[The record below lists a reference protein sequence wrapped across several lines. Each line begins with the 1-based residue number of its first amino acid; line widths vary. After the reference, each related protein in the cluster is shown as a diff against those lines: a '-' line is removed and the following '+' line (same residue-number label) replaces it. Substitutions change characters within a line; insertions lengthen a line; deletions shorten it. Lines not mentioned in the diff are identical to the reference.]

1 MLEFWSNWYETVVT
15 VEVLAAIIVFVVV
28 GTGVIMLAQGRGR

>member
-1 MLEFWSNWYETVVT
+1 MLEFWSHWYETVVS

-28 GTGVIMLAQGRGR
+28 GTGVIMLAQGRRR